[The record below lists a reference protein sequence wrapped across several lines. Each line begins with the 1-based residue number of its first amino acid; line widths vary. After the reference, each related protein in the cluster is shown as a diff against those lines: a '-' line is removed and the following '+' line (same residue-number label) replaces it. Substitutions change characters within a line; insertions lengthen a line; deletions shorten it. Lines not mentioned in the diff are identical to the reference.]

1 MQWIDALSYEEVMT
15 FLRSTPAN
23 LFFKDTECR
32 YLFISDVRTFFPYGE
47 GQEEDVLGKTDLEI
61 WGSEEQARFYY
72 EQDQKVLA
80 TGKGTSFI
88 TEVPR
93 KDGTAYYQI
102 KKNPVVLEG
111 KIIGIVGLIGDITER
126 VRLEKQA
133 QNWAVHD
140 ELTGLYNRNYLKV
153 KGAEQLKGAIMPI
166 TIIMGDCN
174 YLKRVNDAYGHEYG
188 DLLLKRVGR
197 VIREN
202 LPPESVALRM
212 GGDEFLIACS
222 HFSAEEAEQLI
233 ERLHGELARQS
244 DDRLKLDVA
253 FGYHTVTEGPFDYTA
268 VYHAADRDM
277 YRNKRKTAEN
287 PDEITAS
294 ARSPRAEAVLVICYI
309 RAVSTSAQSGR
320 MRMLSRVVSTTDPAA
335 KCSSWPNC
343 TANTEVMAAAGQ
355 HSSRSTTWADIPNRS
370 RPSAAKAA
378 RQTAGMS
385 SIRTPASFQMCL
397 SRRMLPRSPDAIRMP
412 VMSMDRGVFMPPS
425 SSNG

>member
-1 MQWIDALSYEEVMT
+1 MQGIDALGYEEVMT

-61 WGSEEQARFYY
+61 WSSEEQARFYY
-72 EQDQKVLA
+72 EQ
-80 TGKGTSFI
+80 
-88 TEVPR
+88 
-93 KDGTAYYQI
+93 
-102 KKNPVVLEG
+102 
-111 KIIGIVGLIGDITER
+111 
-126 VRLEKQA
+126 A
-133 QNWAVHD
+133 QNWAIHD

-212 GGDEFLIACS
+212 GGDEFLIACN

-253 FGYHTVTEGPFDYTA
+253 FGYHTVTEGPFDYIA

-277 YRNKRKTAEN
+277 YRNKRK
-287 PDEITAS
+287 
-294 ARSPRAEAVLVICYI
+294 
-309 RAVSTSAQSGR
+309 
-320 MRMLSRVVSTTDPAA
+320 
-335 KCSSWPNC
+335 
-343 TANTEVMAAAGQ
+343 
-355 HSSRSTTWADIPNRS
+355 NR
-370 RPSAAKAA
+370 
-378 RQTAGMS
+378 
-385 SIRTPASFQMCL
+385 
-397 SRRMLPRSPDAIRMP
+397 
-412 VMSMDRGVFMPPS
+412 
-425 SSNG
+425 

>member
-1 MQWIDALSYEEVMT
+1 MQWIDAIGYEEVMT

-61 WGSEEQARFYY
+61 WSSEEQARFYY

-80 TGKGTSFI
+80 TGKGTGYI

-111 KIIGIVGLIGDITER
+111 KIIGIVGLISDITER

-133 QNWAVHD
+133 ENWAIHD

-212 GGDEFLIACS
+212 GGDEFLIACN

-253 FGYHTVTEGPFDYTA
+253 FGYHTVTEGPFDYIA

-277 YRNKRKTAEN
+277 YRNKRK
-287 PDEITAS
+287 
-294 ARSPRAEAVLVICYI
+294 
-309 RAVSTSAQSGR
+309 
-320 MRMLSRVVSTTDPAA
+320 
-335 KCSSWPNC
+335 
-343 TANTEVMAAAGQ
+343 
-355 HSSRSTTWADIPNRS
+355 NR
-370 RPSAAKAA
+370 
-378 RQTAGMS
+378 
-385 SIRTPASFQMCL
+385 
-397 SRRMLPRSPDAIRMP
+397 
-412 VMSMDRGVFMPPS
+412 
-425 SSNG
+425 

>member
-1 MQWIDALSYEEVMT
+1 MCAPRHAAAVVRPRERKKSADRRRRILISRLLIIRASVPRRKSPFPAYFKGFPAVSLLIPPYPA
-15 FLRSTPAN
+15 FLKYPVSPH
-23 LFFKDTECR
+23 
-32 YLFISDVRTFFPYGE
+32 
-47 GQEEDVLGKTDLEI
+47 
-61 WGSEEQARFYY
+61 
-72 EQDQKVLA
+72 
-80 TGKGTSFI
+80 KGTGYI

-93 KDGTAYYQI
+93 EDGIAYYQI

-111 KIIGIVGLIGDITER
+111 KIIGIVGLISDITER

-133 QNWAVHD
+133 QNWAIHD

-277 YRNKRKTAEN
+277 YRNKRK
-287 PDEITAS
+287 
-294 ARSPRAEAVLVICYI
+294 
-309 RAVSTSAQSGR
+309 
-320 MRMLSRVVSTTDPAA
+320 
-335 KCSSWPNC
+335 
-343 TANTEVMAAAGQ
+343 
-355 HSSRSTTWADIPNRS
+355 NR
-370 RPSAAKAA
+370 
-378 RQTAGMS
+378 
-385 SIRTPASFQMCL
+385 
-397 SRRMLPRSPDAIRMP
+397 
-412 VMSMDRGVFMPPS
+412 
-425 SSNG
+425 

>member
-1 MQWIDALSYEEVMT
+1 MQWSDALGYEEVMT

-47 GQEEDVLGKTDLEI
+47 GQEKDVLGKTDLEI
-61 WGSEEQARFYY
+61 WGNEEQARFYY

-80 TGKGTSFI
+80 TGKGTGYI

-93 KDGTAYYQI
+93 EDGIAYYQI

-111 KIIGIVGLIGDITER
+111 KIIGIVGLISDITER

-133 QNWAVHD
+133 QNWAIHD

-174 YLKRVNDAYGHEYG
+174 YLKRVNGAYGHEYG

-277 YRNKRKTAEN
+277 YRNKRK
-287 PDEITAS
+287 
-294 ARSPRAEAVLVICYI
+294 
-309 RAVSTSAQSGR
+309 
-320 MRMLSRVVSTTDPAA
+320 
-335 KCSSWPNC
+335 
-343 TANTEVMAAAGQ
+343 
-355 HSSRSTTWADIPNRS
+355 NR
-370 RPSAAKAA
+370 
-378 RQTAGMS
+378 
-385 SIRTPASFQMCL
+385 
-397 SRRMLPRSPDAIRMP
+397 
-412 VMSMDRGVFMPPS
+412 
-425 SSNG
+425 

>member
-1 MQWIDALSYEEVMT
+1 MQWIDALGYEEVMT

-47 GQEEDVLGKTDLEI
+47 GQEEDVL
-61 WGSEEQARFYY
+61 
-72 EQDQKVLA
+72 
-80 TGKGTSFI
+80 
-88 TEVPR
+88 
-93 KDGTAYYQI
+93 
-102 KKNPVVLEG
+102 EG

-133 QNWAVHD
+133 ENWAVHD
-140 ELTGLYNRNYLKV
+140 DLTGLYNRNYLKV

-277 YRNKRKTAEN
+277 YRNKRK
-287 PDEITAS
+287 
-294 ARSPRAEAVLVICYI
+294 
-309 RAVSTSAQSGR
+309 
-320 MRMLSRVVSTTDPAA
+320 
-335 KCSSWPNC
+335 
-343 TANTEVMAAAGQ
+343 
-355 HSSRSTTWADIPNRS
+355 NR
-370 RPSAAKAA
+370 
-378 RQTAGMS
+378 
-385 SIRTPASFQMCL
+385 
-397 SRRMLPRSPDAIRMP
+397 
-412 VMSMDRGVFMPPS
+412 
-425 SSNG
+425 

>member
-1 MQWIDALSYEEVMT
+1 MEIERKWMVNGWPEGLPLEEEFTMRQGYISVQPTVRIREEALTGGSTDYILCFKSAGGLAREEIERSIDKDLFVQLEE
-15 FLRSTPAN
+15 
-23 LFFKDTECR
+23 
-32 YLFISDVRTFFPYGE
+32 
-47 GQEEDVLGKTDLEI
+47 
-61 WGSEEQARFYY
+61 
-72 EQDQKVLA
+72 
-80 TGKGTSFI
+80 
-88 TEVPR
+88 
-93 KDGTAYYQI
+93 
-102 KKNPVVLEG
+102 

-133 QNWAVHD
+133 QNWAIHD

-277 YRNKRKTAEN
+277 YRNKRK
-287 PDEITAS
+287 
-294 ARSPRAEAVLVICYI
+294 
-309 RAVSTSAQSGR
+309 
-320 MRMLSRVVSTTDPAA
+320 
-335 KCSSWPNC
+335 
-343 TANTEVMAAAGQ
+343 
-355 HSSRSTTWADIPNRS
+355 NR
-370 RPSAAKAA
+370 
-378 RQTAGMS
+378 
-385 SIRTPASFQMCL
+385 
-397 SRRMLPRSPDAIRMP
+397 
-412 VMSMDRGVFMPPS
+412 
-425 SSNG
+425 

>member
-1 MQWIDALSYEEVMT
+1 MQGIDALSYEEVMT

-47 GQEEDVLGKTDLEI
+47 GQEEDVLGRTDLEI
-61 WGSEEQARFYY
+61 WDSEEQARFYY

-111 KIIGIVGLIGDITER
+111 KIIGIVGLISDITER
-126 VRLEKQA
+126 VRL
-133 QNWAVHD
+133 
-140 ELTGLYNRNYLKV
+140 
-153 KGAEQLKGAIMPI
+153 KGAIMPV

-212 GGDEFLIACS
+212 GGDEFLIACN

-253 FGYHTVTEGPFDYTA
+253 FGYHTVTEGPFDYIA

-277 YRNKRKTAEN
+277 YRNKCK
-287 PDEITAS
+287 
-294 ARSPRAEAVLVICYI
+294 
-309 RAVSTSAQSGR
+309 
-320 MRMLSRVVSTTDPAA
+320 
-335 KCSSWPNC
+335 
-343 TANTEVMAAAGQ
+343 
-355 HSSRSTTWADIPNRS
+355 NR
-370 RPSAAKAA
+370 
-378 RQTAGMS
+378 
-385 SIRTPASFQMCL
+385 
-397 SRRMLPRSPDAIRMP
+397 
-412 VMSMDRGVFMPPS
+412 
-425 SSNG
+425 

>member
-1 MQWIDALSYEEVMT
+1 MQWIDALGYEEVMT

-61 WGSEEQARFYY
+61 WSSEEQARFYY

-80 TGKGTSFI
+80 TGKGTGYI

-93 KDGTAYYQI
+93 EDGTVYYQI

-133 QNWAVHD
+133 ENWAIHD

-188 DLLLKRVGR
+188 DLLLKDKKYNDLLTFLRRQHALSKSTVEYQSFLGQAYEALGKVSQSHQAIGEMYALQGQRVAAIQQLSLAQKANDGDFYTMSEIDAR
-197 VIREN
+197 LRE
-202 LPPESVALRM
+202 LRR
-212 GGDEFLIACS
+212 DEDF
-222 HFSAEEAEQLI
+222 
-233 ERLHGELARQS
+233 
-244 DDRLKLDVA
+244 DRK
-253 FGYHTVTEGPFDYTA
+253 
-268 VYHAADRDM
+268 
-277 YRNKRKTAEN
+277 
-287 PDEITAS
+287 
-294 ARSPRAEAVLVICYI
+294 
-309 RAVSTSAQSGR
+309 
-320 MRMLSRVVSTTDPAA
+320 
-335 KCSSWPNC
+335 
-343 TANTEVMAAAGQ
+343 
-355 HSSRSTTWADIPNRS
+355 HSN
-370 RPSAAKAA
+370 
-378 RQTAGMS
+378 
-385 SIRTPASFQMCL
+385 
-397 SRRMLPRSPDAIRMP
+397 
-412 VMSMDRGVFMPPS
+412 
-425 SSNG
+425 

>member
-1 MQWIDALSYEEVMT
+1 MCWA
-15 FLRSTPAN
+15 R
-23 LFFKDTECR
+23 
-32 YLFISDVRTFFPYGE
+32 
-47 GQEEDVLGKTDLEI
+47 LEI
-61 WGSEEQARFYY
+61 WGNEEQARFYY

-80 TGKGTSFI
+80 TGKGTGYI

-93 KDGTAYYQI
+93 EDGTAYYQI

-277 YRNKRKTAEN
+277 YRNKRK
-287 PDEITAS
+287 
-294 ARSPRAEAVLVICYI
+294 
-309 RAVSTSAQSGR
+309 
-320 MRMLSRVVSTTDPAA
+320 
-335 KCSSWPNC
+335 
-343 TANTEVMAAAGQ
+343 
-355 HSSRSTTWADIPNRS
+355 NR
-370 RPSAAKAA
+370 
-378 RQTAGMS
+378 
-385 SIRTPASFQMCL
+385 
-397 SRRMLPRSPDAIRMP
+397 
-412 VMSMDRGVFMPPS
+412 
-425 SSNG
+425 